1 MLWRGPTAPE
11 ATRHV
16 ASILIVEDDPS
27 VARLVE
33 LTLAVEG
40 HETEV
45 LGDGRLAT
53 ARLDGRAVDLVVLDI
68 MLPYVDGLELL
79 RTLRRR
85 PAWSA
90 TKVIL
95 LTALDEDEDVWRG
108 WSSGA
113 DYYLTKPFDIAQLR
127 TVTERLLAGEQFDEL
142 AMVSD
147 AIS

>member
-1 MLWRGPTAPE
+1 
-11 ATRHV
+11 V

-45 LGDGRLAT
+45 LADGRQAQ
-53 ARLDGRAVDLVVLDI
+53 ARLDGPATDLAVLDI
-68 MLPYVDGLELL
+68 MLPHVDGLELL
-79 RTLRRR
+79 ESLRAR
-85 PAWSA
+85 PSWGG

-95 LTALDEDEDVWRG
+95 LTALDDDADVWRG

-127 TVTERLLAGEQFDEL
+127 TVTGRLLAGEPFDE
-142 AMVSD
+142 MFVD
-147 AIS
+147 AAT